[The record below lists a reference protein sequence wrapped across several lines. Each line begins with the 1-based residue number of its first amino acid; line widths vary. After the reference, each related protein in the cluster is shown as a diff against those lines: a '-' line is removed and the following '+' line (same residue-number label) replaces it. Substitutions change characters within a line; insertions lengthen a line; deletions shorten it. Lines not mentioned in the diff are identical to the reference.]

1 MSKLM
6 NRNFRV
12 KFGRNLVGY
21 AGLCAAI
28 GVERAN
34 HLITKMMR
42 SSLYKKVFVVKGVKV
57 SFYSK

>member
-1 MSKLM
+1 MRKLM
-6 NRNFRV
+6 NKNFRV

-21 AGLCAAI
+21 VGLCVAI

-42 SSLYKKVFVVKGVKV
+42 TNIYKKVFVVKGVKV

>member
-1 MSKLM
+1 M

-12 KFGRNLVGY
+12 KFGNRLVGY

-28 GVERAN
+28 GVECAN

-42 SSLYKKVFVVKGVKV
+42 TNLYKKVFVVKGVKV